1 MNYSEDTI
9 KNWINPPSDSED
21 EKLLNAERMVKDAIT
36 NDDKLSKL
44 EIKVFCQGSYANN
57 TNIRLDSDIDVNINY
72 KGAFY
77 YDLPFGMKKEDFGLG
92 NACNYSYHEFKNDV
106 ETALIEKFGRQ
117 NVKRKN
123 KCFTVMENSYRAE
136 IDIVPTWKHRWYQKD
151 GSYVEGVVLFANGDN
166 SKVINYSLQHIE
178 NGKQKNER
186 TQRRYKRLVRIF
198 KKVNAKMEEDNF
210 YKDKS
215 ISSFLLESLIWNC
228 PDSIFNDNET
238 WNDRI
243 KEAIIFIYNNT
254 KETSSVYK
262 GWEEVSNLLY
272 LFYNERKWTREA
284 VNNHMIKM
292 WNYMGYKND

>member
-9 KNWINPPSDSED
+9 KKWTNPLSASED

-36 NDDKLSKL
+36 NNDILSKL

-136 IDIVPTWKHRWYQKD
+136 IDIVPTWKHHWYQKD

-166 SKVINYSLQHIE
+166 SKVINYPLQHIE
-178 NGKQKNER
+178 NGRQKNER
-186 TQRRYKRLVRIF
+186 TQRRYKKLVRIF
-198 KKVNAKMEEDNF
+198 KKVNVKMEEDNF
-210 YKDKS
+210 YNDKS

-228 PDSIFNDNET
+228 PDSIFNDYET

-243 KEAIIFIYNNT
+243 RASISFIYNNT
-254 KETSSVYK
+254 KENSTAYK
-262 GWEEVSNLLY
+262 EWGEVSDLLY
-272 LFYNERKWTREA
+272 LFYNKRKWTREA
-284 VNNHMIKM
+284 VNKHMVKM
-292 WNYMGYKND
+292 WNYMGYQND